1 MFLNTS
7 ERVAEAVVTTRT
19 ERGWSQGQ
27 LAEQSGVGRRFIHD
41 LEVGHPRA
49 ELGKVL
55 DVLDALDIH
64 AIALPSVP
72 SPEKRGQIDLKK
84 VAGRE

>member
-7 ERVAEAVVTTRT
+7 ERVAEAVRSSRRA
-19 ERGWSQGQ
+19 RGWSQEH
-27 LAEQSGVGRRFIHD
+27 LAKQAGVGRRFVHD

-49 ELGKVL
+49 EIGKVL
-55 DVLDALDIH
+55 DVLDALEIH

-72 SPEKRGQIDLKK
+72 SPQKRGEINLKK
-84 VAGRE
+84 VAGRQ